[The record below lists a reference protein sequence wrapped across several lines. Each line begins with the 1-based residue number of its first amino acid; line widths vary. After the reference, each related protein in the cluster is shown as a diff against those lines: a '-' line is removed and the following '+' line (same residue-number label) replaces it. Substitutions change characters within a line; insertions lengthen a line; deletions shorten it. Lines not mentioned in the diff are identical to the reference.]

1 MAIALVFY
9 KSIQLRLSFMG
20 FINNQKVLL
29 SSLSLV
35 VGLCGVNVLGAIAGT
50 FSIKAI
56 SAQIA
61 RKTNVPILLPSE
73 QVVEQYKFDRSE
85 TIYAYLDTQSDTD
98 YSVRFNNRSGNV
110 GNAAFR
116 FSVSARRGKD
126 FEKPLQNRDPKY
138 AATFR
143 QVKLSDNSNG
153 LVTSWCGGTACWT
166 KVQWKS
172 RGVLYDVT
180 AKQRQPETALAIA
193 NSAIKSGNRKP

>member
-1 MAIALVFY
+1 MIGTSVFNR
-9 KSIQLRLSFMG
+9 KSFS
-20 FINNQKVLL
+20 L
-29 SSLSLV
+29 SSLSFV
-35 VGLCGVNVLGAIAGT
+35 TVLMAGNWSGAIAGT

-85 TIYAYLDTQSDTD
+85 TIYASLDTYSDND

-116 FSVSARRGKD
+116 FSVSAKRGKD
-126 FEKPLQNRDPKY
+126 FERPSQDPDTRY
-138 AATFR
+138 ADTFR

-153 LVTSWCGGTACWT
+153 LITSWCGGTACWT

-172 RGVLYDVT
+172 KGVLYEVA

-193 NSAIKSGNRKP
+193 NSAIKSGNRNP